1 MLKRFLGGNSGREWE
16 LIGNNRNV
24 ARIPRWVMSAFSGM
38 PGSHGTLLIEYPEP
52 GQCLHFKG
60 KTYRYRIDMGDQVWE
75 VYRRKRRG

>member
-38 PGSHGTLLIEYPEP
+38 PGSHGTLGNP
-52 GQCLHFKG
+52 
-60 KTYRYRIDMGDQVWE
+60 V
-75 VYRRKRRG
+75 